1 MGGRCA
7 CSAHAIRLSFG
18 FILIRVSVVRGR
30 SLYSVLN
37 YIHVTI
43 LSSIQFYD
51 TSFLQHYNNTNEPLG
66 TIYGGDSSGR
76 SNRCITFIVYKTRCL
91 IFASTVYVS
100 SSTKFRSLIVPYFTA
115 LLT

>member
-1 MGGRCA
+1 MESTCGGGRCA

-37 YIHVTI
+37 YIRVTI

-51 TSFLQHYNNTNEPLG
+51 TSFLQHYNNTSAPSVRYMVE
-66 TIYGGDSSGR
+66 IARADQ
-76 SNRCITFIVYKTRCL
+76 IAV
-91 IFASTVYVS
+91 
-100 SSTKFRSLIVPYFTA
+100 
-115 LLT
+115 